1 MTSDATD
8 QRNGPTAATTSPS
21 DWAGSPL
28 STMHYPTTLA
38 QPIPIELYPDASSYV
53 IRLEIPG
60 VDPAKDLTVTVEAAT
75 LAVVAQRLDCRPA
88 GRQTEFRYGSFARH
102 VALPL
107 GANVRDVSA
116 SYRMGIL
123 TVRIGL
129 GSEGAHAS
137 HAIDVAIEP

>member
-1 MTSDATD
+1 
-8 QRNGPTAATTSPS
+8 
-21 DWAGSPL
+21 
-28 STMHYPTTLA
+28 MHYPTTLA
-38 QPIPIELYPDASSYV
+38 QPIPIELYPDGSSYV

-60 VDPAKDLTVTVEAAT
+60 VDPAKDLTVTVEADT
-75 LAVVAQRLDCRPA
+75 LTVVAQRLDCRPA

-129 GSEGAHAS
+129 GSEDAHSS